1 MEVIMLSAR
10 FWGVRGSIPCPGSN
24 TVVFGGNTSC
34 IEIRADERLIIIDL
48 GTGIRP
54 LGDWL
59 IAHELKQGYISA
71 DIFITHTHWDH
82 IMGFPVF
89 SPMFIPTSK
98 FHIWGPVSYE
108 DETLMSI
115 LSQQLSYRYWPVR
128 LHELQAQI
136 EYSTIRETSLDLGG
150 GLKVI
155 TNYLNHPI
163 LCLGYRF
170 EYQGKVIVTAYDFE
184 PYRNIFPTDKDDP
197 DYDETAAREGDAAAR
212 EENERVLRFFK
223 DADVLIYDAHYTAAE
238 YESKKGWGHSTF
250 EQAISSAR
258 EASVK
263 KLICFHHD
271 PNRTDSQLEEL
282 ESFYRNQVR
291 RDAPAGK
298 RPFDLF
304 IAREGLTIEA

>member
-1 MEVIMLSAR
+1 MLSVR
-10 FWGVRGSIPCPGSN
+10 FWGVRGSIPCPGIN
-24 TVVFGGNTSC
+24 TVVFGGNTAC
-34 IEIRADERLIIIDL
+34 IEIRADERLIIVDM

-59 IAHELKQGYISA
+59 MVHDLKEGPIIA

-89 SPMFIPTSK
+89 NPMFIPTSK
-98 FHIWGPVSYE
+98 FHIRGPVSYE

-128 LHELQAQI
+128 LHELAAQI
-136 EYSTIRETSLDLGG
+136 EYSTIHETSLDLGR

-155 TNYLNHPI
+155 TKYLNHPI

-170 EYQGKVIVTAYDFE
+170 EYQGKSIVTAYDFE
-184 PYRNIFPTDKDDP
+184 PYRNIFPVDKNDP
-197 DYDETAAREGDAAAR
+197 DYDEAAAREGETAAQ
-212 EENERVLRFFK
+212 EENERVLKFFK
-223 DADVLIYDAHYTAAE
+223 GADVLIHDTHYTAVE

-250 EQAISSAR
+250 EQAIIAAR
-258 EASVK
+258 EALVK
-263 KLICFHHD
+263 KLVCFHHD

-282 ESFYRNQVR
+282 EDLYRTQIR
-291 RDAPAGK
+291 RESPAGK
-298 RPFDLF
+298 WAPDILM
-304 IAREGLTIEA
+304 AREGLTIEA